1 MTITNK
7 YIDPI
12 IAESTPG
19 GFLRSA
25 GLLPASADW
34 TGGITFTPSCGGS
47 DVWSCSYGVDK
58 QNITDK
64 GDPVEF
70 DPFIV
75 YAGKRCSGAPN
86 TAELKELATISL
98 KRGISGSLARELHS
112 SDAAIGNPDL
122 VSNAVDIS
130 LPAAPCVQN
139 AIAGLMSA
147 AGECGGGPLTFHVPF
162 VALASLMTMN
172 LVEFSEGRYRLGGH
186 TIIVDDYPNEPPTG
200 GAAAGANE
208 VWLYATGPVEYRLG
222 ESTDVAHFTER
233 LNESIVLA
241 EQLAIVRFDPCCVFA
256 ILAEIC

>member
-19 GFLRSA
+19 GFIRSA
-25 GLLPASADW
+25 GLLPANADW
-34 TGGITFTPSCGGS
+34 TGGITFSSSCGGT

-75 YAGKRCSGAPN
+75 YAGKRCSGAPDVAN
-86 TAELKELATISL
+86 LTELATIAL

-112 SDAAIGNPDL
+112 SDPTIGNPDL
-122 VSNAVDIS
+122 VTTATDIT
-130 LPAAPCVQN
+130 PGAAPCVQN

-162 VALASLMTMN
+162 VALASLMSMS
-172 LVEFSEGRYRLGGH
+172 LVEFSDGRYRLGGH

-200 GAAAGANE
+200 GAVAAANE
-208 VWLYATGPVEYRLG
+208 VWLYATGPVEYKLG
-222 ESTDVAHFTER
+222 ERIDVGQFTER
-233 LNESIVLA
+233 LNESIVIA
-241 EQLAIVRFDPCCVFA
+241 EQLAIIRFDPCCVFA